1 LKPAWSWQFDP
12 ATLQPVCGVAAD
24 SDHPFMG
31 LGRQQRGGRQGGGNR
46 QRHRCVIPRGPLAGG
61 AVIVADDK
69 APRGARVVESAHEDL
84 FGQGTACAAI
94 TRQSA
99 PDAELYSVRVL
110 GERLTGRGIV
120 LAGGMRRALTCGMQV
135 LNMSLST

>member
-1 LKPAWSWQFDP
+1 MKPAWSWQFDP

-24 SDHPFMG
+24 SDH
-31 LGRQQRGGRQGGGNR
+31 
-46 QRHRCVIPRGPLAGG
+46 
-61 AVIVADDK
+61 
-69 APRGARVVESAHEDL
+69 
-84 FGQGTACAAI
+84 
-94 TRQSA
+94 
-99 PDAELYSVRVL
+99 L